1 MTKYDPLLKAEVINN
16 YLQRNCNYTNLAEEY
31 NLPAKEIGRWIRR
44 YRLSGTD
51 SLVRRKGKRNFTAEF
66 KLSVIDYYQT
76 HDEST
81 AEVAA
86 KYDILPYQVSAWR
99 TLFERDG
106 IEALQPH
113 QKGRKPLKK
122 RSKKQVRKLV
132 NKNEV
137 DRLREELAQKNQEL
151 YDTKMERD
159 ILKKSMTLFG
169 PSKGVKKHK

>member
-1 MTKYDPLLKAEVINN
+1 MTKYDLLLKAEVINN
-16 YLQRNCNYTNLAEEY
+16 YLQRNCSYNDLAEEY
-31 NLPAKEIGRWIRR
+31 NLPSQEIGRWIRR
-44 YRLSGTD
+44 YRLSGMD
-51 SLVRRKGKRNFTAEF
+51 SLVRRKGKRTFTAEF
-66 KLSVIDYYQT
+66 KLSVIDYYKT

-81 AEVAA
+81 EEVAS
-86 KYDILPYQVSAWR
+86 KYDILRSQVSSWNA
-99 TLFERDG
+99 LFDCNG

-113 QKGRKPLKK
+113 QKGRNPLKK

-137 DRLREELAQKNQEL
+137 DRLREELALKNQEL
-151 YDTKMERD
+151 YDTKLERD

>member
-1 MTKYDPLLKAEVINN
+1 MTKYDPILKAEVINN
-16 YLQRNCNYTNLAEEY
+16 YLQGNRNYNDLAEKY
-31 NLPAKEIGRWIRR
+31 NLPAREIGRWIKR
-44 YRLSGTD
+44 YELSGTD

-81 AEVAA
+81 TEVAA
-86 KYDILPYQVSAWR
+86 KYDILASQVSAWR
-99 TLFERDG
+99 ISFQRDG
-106 IEALQPH
+106 IESLQPH
-113 QKGRKPLKK
+113 QKGRKSLKK
-122 RSKKQVRKLV
+122 KSKKQVSKLA

-151 YDTKMERD
+151 YDTKLERD

-169 PSKGVKKHK
+169 PSKGVKKQK